1 LSAPDTVSA
10 CLEHENKAGNK
21 SNARRFSKLKELFMA
36 NGFKGL
42 INANL
47 RFYLSKLWIR
57 YLVEGLIKKMDFKNF
72 TRVPGFGVFFL
83 H

>member
-1 LSAPDTVSA
+1 
-10 CLEHENKAGNK
+10 
-21 SNARRFSKLKELFMA
+21 MA

-57 YLVEGLIKKMDFKNF
+57 FLVEGLIKKMDFKKF
-72 TRVPGFGVFFL
+72 TRVPGFGVFFCIEPDFKPFIIAIQTPSL
-83 H
+83 IFNLLT

>member
-1 LSAPDTVSA
+1 
-10 CLEHENKAGNK
+10 
-21 SNARRFSKLKELFMA
+21 MA

-47 RFYLSKLWIR
+47 RFYLLKLWIR
-57 YLVEGLIKKMDFKNF
+57 FLVEGLIKKMDFKKF
-72 TRVPGFGVFFL
+72 TRLPGFGVFFL